1 MARIYLGN
9 AKGQQGATGATGA
22 TGAAGSA
29 ATVEVGTVTS
39 TAYGNP
45 AQVTNSGTDTDAVL
59 DFVIP
64 QGAPGEEVTDL
75 SNLSIGSI
83 TTQTGSY
90 PTPQIGDTGATLV
103 GKIIKYFS
111 DLRTLIGTKL
121 NIANVVNNKTT
132 TEEGYALDAR
142 QANPNVSGSLGAKIQ
157 TLNNNLTSIGSYTT
171 TPSTN
176 TSVSSDSQGS
186 TIVDSIEI
194 SYGKYLIIAM
204 AKYSSNTTGIRFI
217 SLSITDAMDG
227 IWDVSV
233 PAAPTGSSY
242 LQLIRYID
250 ATSTTHDV
258 KLFARQNSGA
268 TLTVTTRLFA
278 IKLA

>member
-9 AKGQQGATGATGA
+9 AKGPQGATGATGA

-83 TTQTGSY
+83 TTQTDSY
-90 PTPQIGDTGATLV
+90 PTPQIGDTGRTLV

-121 NIANVVNNKTT
+121 NTANVVNNKTT
-132 TEEGYALDAR
+132 TESGYALDAR
-142 QANPNVSGSLGAKIQ
+142 QANPNVSGSLGAQIQ
-157 TLNNNLTSIGSYTT
+157 TLNNNFSSLFLVRSYQYEYSLTAGATITITGSDITNIGTGATMYDEGIPTGYRVVSIAGYSTSNAHVFARTVVPGNGFGSPDAVTVGLKNT
-171 TPSTN
+171 NATN
-176 TSVSSDSQGS
+176 TSTGKFTMNIIFAKSSAYVS
-186 TIVDSIEI
+186 
-194 SYGKYLIIAM
+194 
-204 AKYSSNTTGIRFI
+204 
-217 SLSITDAMDG
+217 
-227 IWDVSV
+227 
-233 PAAPTGSSY
+233 
-242 LQLIRYID
+242 
-250 ATSTTHDV
+250 
-258 KLFARQNSGA
+258 
-268 TLTVTTRLFA
+268 
-278 IKLA
+278 